1 MKGSN
6 QVSLFLNTA
15 SKVLEEGLL
24 VGSSSLTVE
33 LGDSKAALERAH
45 LGIKMLTDAYSITLA
60 DVDAFY
66 CLLGPGSNTGIRLGL
81 TIPRTVYAFN
91 PNIKCFGIP
100 TLDLMCE
107 KAPFA
112 ALSDRNGNFY
122 LGEKKDGKVSIK
134 RVDKKDASTL
144 NSLPSITLEKADK
157 MAHEEIH
164 NPNAIDISIID
175 EMIANREKFKDFSQD
190 EENYLPE
197 YLLKI

>member
-144 NSLPSITLEKADK
+144 DSLPSIALEKADK